1 MSSIKTISSS
11 NPTKVIHKIFK
22 MKEPYKLN
30 IINFE
35 KLKDMSYPT
44 TKVKTYNWMLK
55 VLDTKTTKE
64 AYKLS
69 IEIGIDSMTK
79 MIVTILR
86 EPDPD
91 GLYAKPSG
99 IYQMK
104 IEANTYPVVSKSD
117 VFFLKLDIF
126 ETPTKFLKKLNEL
139 ASLSLSTGLPF

>member
-1 MSSIKTISSS
+1 MSSIKPKKSN
-11 NPTKVIHKIFK
+11 NPT
-22 MKEPYKLN
+22 KLN

-35 KLKDMSYPT
+35 KLKGMSYPA

-55 VLDTKTTKE
+55 VNDAYITKE
-64 AYKLS
+64 AYML
-69 IEIGIDSMTK
+69 IVEIGIDSMTK
-79 MIVTILR
+79 MLVTILR

>member
-1 MSSIKTISSS
+1 MSSTKQKKSN
-11 NPTKVIHKIFK
+11 NPTN
-22 MKEPYKLN
+22 LN
-30 IINFE
+30 IVNFE
-35 KLKDMSYPT
+35 KLKGMSYPT
-44 TKVKTYNWMLK
+44 TKVKSYNWILK
-55 VLDTKTTKE
+55 VLDAYTTKE
-64 AYKLS
+64 AYMLI

-79 MIVTILR
+79 ALVTILR

-104 IEANTYPVVSKSD
+104 IEPNTYPVVSKSD
-117 VFFLKLDIF
+117 VFFLKLDTF

>member
-1 MSSIKTISSS
+1 MSSIKTISSN

-55 VLDTKTTKE
+55 VSDAYITNE
-64 AYKLS
+64 AYML
-69 IEIGIDSMTK
+69 IVEIGIDSMTK
-79 MIVTILR
+79 MLVTILR

-117 VFFLKLDIF
+117 VFFLKLDTF

>member
-1 MSSIKTISSS
+1 MSSIKTISSN

-55 VLDTKTTKE
+55 VSDAYITNE
-64 AYKLS
+64 AYML
-69 IEIGIDSMTK
+69 IVEIGIDSMTK
-79 MIVTILR
+79 MLVTILR

-104 IEANTYPVVSKSD
+104 IDETALHKSD
-117 VFFLKLDIF
+117 VFFLKLDTF

>member
-1 MSSIKTISSS
+1 MSSTKQKKS
-11 NPTKVIHKIFK
+11 NTPT
-22 MKEPYKLN
+22 KLN

-35 KLKDMSYPT
+35 KLKGMSYPT
-44 TKVKTYNWMLK
+44 TKVKSYNWILK
-55 VLDTKTTKE
+55 VLDAYTTKE
-64 AYKLS
+64 AYMLI

-79 MIVTILR
+79 ALVTILK

-104 IEANTYPVVSKSD
+104 IEPNTYPVISKSD
-117 VFFLKLDIF
+117 VFFLKLDTF